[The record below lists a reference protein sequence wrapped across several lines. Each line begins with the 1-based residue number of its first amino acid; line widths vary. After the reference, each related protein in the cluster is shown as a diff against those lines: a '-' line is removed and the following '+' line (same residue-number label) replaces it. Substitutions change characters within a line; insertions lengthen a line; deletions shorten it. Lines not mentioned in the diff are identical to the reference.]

1 VGARSTT
8 TTPPS
13 ALSPGTPRRIL
24 GLDEAGRGSAI
35 GPLVVG
41 GFLTT
46 EDKIGALSELG
57 VRDSKLLTPGERSRL
72 FDAMSGLGRRW
83 SIALDPAAID
93 GAVSHKGLN
102 LLEAEAFAR
111 IVRRARPE
119 VAFVDA
125 CDPVA
130 ARFGRTVA
138 ALAGIPAEVRASH
151 HADRDLPVVGAA
163 SIVAKV
169 LRDRAIRRL
178 ERSIGGAIGSGYP
191 SDPVTVEHLTNAL
204 ADPEARH
211 AWIRYSWK
219 TCARLKPAP
228 LVEPLERYAP

>member
-1 VGARSTT
+1 
-8 TTPPS
+8 
-13 ALSPGTPRRIL
+13 LI
-24 GLDEAGRGSAI
+24 
-35 GPLVVG
+35 VG

-46 EDKIGALSELG
+46 EDRVAALTELG
-57 VRDSKLLTPGERSRL
+57 VRDSKLLTPETRTRL
-72 FDAMSGLGRRW
+72 FRSIAEVGRRW
-83 SIALDPAAID
+83 SIELDPATID
-93 GAVSHKGLN
+93 GAVSHNGLN
-102 LLEAEAFAR
+102 QLEAEAFAR

-178 ERSIGGAIGSGYP
+178 ERSLGGELGSGYP
-191 SDPVTVEHLTNAL
+191 SDPVTVARLTDAL
-204 ADPEARH
+204 ADPAAHH

-219 TCARLKPAP
+219 TCARLKPTA